1 MIQLP
6 KEIQI
11 IAEKELNE
19 VPERVEQDISH
30 IREWLLKQ
38 PHINARTDD
47 YSILIYLRACKFSL
61 EKTKNRIELFYTLK
75 YALSYTFESRDPLDP
90 KIQYFFRQNL
100 LSVLPRTLNEPVLF
114 LFRIENANADI
125 ISIPDG
131 LKMATII
138 IDAIFQEDKDA
149 SVVGQALLFD
159 LKNISRKF
167 IVQATPTLVK
177 QFVTCLLQGYPMRMK
192 AIHFINVPKVLIPLY
207 TIFKSF
213 LSKKLQERVSC
224 DPLNGENTISQ
235 YFPISVLPTEC
246 GGTAGPFADMCEK
259 SRIMVES
266 YRQWFIDDQQY
277 RCIEGKRPVSST
289 LQFDLFSIDGSFRK
303 LEVD

>member
-6 KEIQI
+6 KEIQM
-11 IAEKELNE
+11 IAERELNE
-19 VPERVEQDISH
+19 VPERVDQDISC

-47 YSILIYLRACKFSL
+47 YNILIFLRACKFSL
-61 EKTKNRIELFYTLK
+61 EKTKNKIELFYTLK
-75 YALSYTFESRDPLDP
+75 YALSNTFESRDPLDP
-90 KIQYFFRQNL
+90 KIQYFFQQNL
-100 LSVLPRTLNEPVLF
+100 LTMLPRTLNGPILI

-125 ISIPDG
+125 ITILDG
-131 LKMATII
+131 LKMATVM
-138 IDAIFQEDKDA
+138 IDAIFQENKDA

-159 LKNISRKF
+159 LKNVSTKF

-177 QFVTCLLQGYPMRMK
+177 QFVTCLIHGYPARTK
-192 AIHFINVPKVLIPLY
+192 AVHFINVPKVLMPLY
-207 TIFKSF
+207 RILKSF
-213 LSKKLQERVSC
+213 LSNKLQERVTC
-224 DPLNGENTISQ
+224 DPVGGENTISQ
-235 YFPISVLPTEC
+235 YFPLTVLPTEY
-246 GGTAGPFADMCEK
+246 GGTAGPLADMCEK

-266 YRQWFIDDQQY
+266 YRQWFLDDRQY
-277 RCIEGKRPVSST
+277 RCIEEKRPVSSK